1 MRLSIVIPTRGRPEQ
16 LQRCL
21 DSINAHTDDCEI
33 IVVDH
38 EGGLNEKINYGMR
51 MATGDY
57 IALLHDDIEVTS
69 GWADT
74 LADVGS
80 FKIGENNDSFD
91 CWGGLAG
98 GYCTDPNSSPDYSA
112 FLVLSRTAYARI
124 GQTDEAYREPGWQDN
139 DYGKQ
144 IQAAG
149 YSIQCLP
156 GKIIHRPA
164 RKAPLSEVN
173 RRYFEGKWA

>member
-16 LQRCL
+16 LERCL
-21 DSINAHTDDCEI
+21 QSIAEHTDDCEV
-33 IVVDH
+33 IVVEH

-51 MATGDY
+51 RATGDY
-57 IALLHDDIEVTS
+57 IALLHDDVEVTE

-91 CWGGLAG
+91 CWGGLG
-98 GYCTDPNSSPDYSA
+98 SGYCTDPDQKPDYSA
-112 FLVLSRTAYARI
+112 FILLSREAYAKI
-124 GQTDEAYREPGWQDN
+124 GQTDEAYKEPGWQDN

-144 IQAAG
+144 IKAVG
-149 YSIQCLP
+149 YDIVCLP

-173 RRYFEGKWA
+173 RRYFEGKWQ